1 MFVFLSSCTRPSQL
15 HTPLTLSVTPASRD
29 GSFLLAGT
37 AVFPDG
43 TQLRVQGI
51 RYLQPDS
58 NLTPTLTNQ
67 TPLYTILDR
76 DRITVQG
83 GRWQAKLS
91 LWPVSSQG
99 AFQELWQ
106 QTFLIVG
113 IRLQPDPQVVF
124 AVNFDP
130 VDQTPD
136 FWVKLR
142 RQQRDLAV
150 QAVQVSQLF
159 TVPLP
164 TQPAEPGARSRE
176 PVLTEGWVHTEAR
189 ATEPSRSTTLPGE
202 PPPPPPD
209 FAQSNA
215 PLTRREQLR

>member
-1 MFVFLSSCTRPSQL
+1 MLVFLSSCTRPSQP

-29 GSFLLAGT
+29 GRFLLAGT
-37 AVFPDG
+37 AMFPDG

-51 RYLQPDS
+51 RYLQPDA

-106 QTFLIVG
+106 QTFPIVG
-113 IRLQPDPQVVF
+113 IRWRPDPQVVF
-124 AVNFDP
+124 TVNFDP
-130 VDQTPD
+130 VEQTSD

-142 RQQRDLAV
+142 RQQRNLVV
-150 QAVQVSQLF
+150 QAVQVSKPF
-159 TVPLP
+159 TVSLP
-164 TQPAEPGARSRE
+164 TQPAEAGARSRE
-176 PVLTEGWVHTEAR
+176 PVLTEGWVPAEAR
-189 ATEPSRSTTLPGE
+189 ITEPSRSTTLLGE
-202 PPPPPPD
+202 PAPPPD

-215 PLTRREQLR
+215 PLTSQEQLR